1 MTSIYSGNGF
11 YNEGYQ
17 ERCFPKT
24 SWEWTERIVTDIYN
38 SPDFKQLVINKY
50 NLDDFMKY
58 IEKILPDEI
67 IHIIFNFICKEIKI
81 KSESYKNEIE
91 IINNNDNEL
100 LNSIHTEIGYDYAV
114 FIKPLTQNDP
124 FIYLY
129 DDNNNYIYQY
139 HINTHINNIYSNKY
153 MSNTKTLRFYNKI
166 HKRISSFQYA
176 FENFKLYSFSD
187 DLLNF
192 SILTYYKTIAT
203 YKLYVFNTKSNKKRA
218 HTLIINNDSNQY
230 ILNIKWENNNII
242 VSHYKNGLYIIQKYN
257 SNTLELID

>member
-38 SPDFKQLVINKY
+38 SPDFKQLVIDKY
-50 NLDDFMKY
+50 NLEHFMKY

-81 KSESYKNEIE
+81 KNESYDNTIE
-91 IINNNDNEL
+91 IINVNDDKL
-100 LNSIHTEIGYDYAV
+100 LNSIKIKVMYPI

-129 DDNNNYIYQY
+129 DNNNNYIYQY
-139 HINTHINNIYSNKY
+139 HISNKY
-153 MSNTKTLRFYNKI
+153 ISNNKTLKFYYKI
-166 HKRISSFQYA
+166 NKRINSFQYA
-176 FENFKLYSFSD
+176 FHNFKMYSFSD
-187 DLLNF
+187 DLQNF
-192 SILTYYKTIAT
+192 AILTYYKTIAT
-203 YKLYVFNTKSNKKRA
+203 YKLYVFNTKSNKKKA
-218 HTLIINNDSNQY
+218 QITIINNDSNY
-230 ILNIKWENNNII
+230 INLNIKWENNNII
-242 VSHYKNGLYIIQKYN
+242 VSHYKNGAYIIQKYN